1 MTCNY
6 VERLLSK
13 TLSNVHLE
21 AEKEGSAGTVYGC
34 KVRSNMIGRIA

>member
-13 TLSNVHLE
+13 TLSNLNLE
-21 AEKEGSAGTVYGC
+21 AEKEGSAGTVLQI
-34 KVRSNMIGRIA
+34 S